1 MLDDPSYISQG
12 TLCFAYESKNQS
24 LRSCRYCKRT
34 RNKKIAAVR
43 INTAIRIYNQFFKL
57 RSSLFI
63 TQFFTFNSAAKCET
77 RGVIVSW
84 LTSKGM
90 FSLFIAFEGVHI
102 SFWAGANEPDSQVQP
117 R

>member
-12 TLCFAYESKNQS
+12 TLCFALLMKVKVKIKTCVAAGIVSARKI
-24 LRSCRYCKRT
+24 
-34 RNKKIAAVR
+34 KKLAAVR

-57 RSSLFI
+57 SSLFI
-63 TQFFTFNSAAKCET
+63 TQVFTFNSAAKCET

-90 FSLFIAFEGVHI
+90 FSLFVAFEGVHI
-102 SFWAGANEPDSQVQP
+102 SF
-117 R
+117 